1 MTSIMRQ
8 SKTKES
14 WAFFLGILLIGC
26 LIQTAGWIKNDRLV
40 FPDVPDIV
48 LAFFRLLSKRQTYGK
63 IWVSLRHLLQAM
75 AYSSLIGIVIG
86 LAEGVS
92 DFIHTLLKPLM
103 IMLRSIPMIVMVVV
117 IMVLTKYDRVPVIA
131 SSVFLI
137 PLISEAASEGC
148 HRIDPEL
155 IDVYRINSG
164 FNLHVL
170 LRVYLPLMAGY
181 LKQAYVSAVGMG
193 MKLVV
198 STEYLVQT
206 RNSLGKA
213 VHSSSYFNEY
223 QDIYAYALLM
233 ILLVLAVGG
242 IPALIGKLWIR
253 VRSAA
258 ET

>member
-1 MTSIMRQ
+1 MERN
-8 SKTKES
+8 KTKEIRT
-14 WAFFLGILLIGC
+14 FCLGIILIGC

-40 FPDVPDIV
+40 FPDVPEI
-48 LAFFRLLSKRQTYGK
+48 LRAFFRLLAKEQTYQK

-75 AYSSLIGIVIG
+75 LLSSVIGIAVG
-86 LAEGVS
+86 LGEGVS
-92 DFIHTLLKPLM
+92 DFVRTLLKPLM
-103 IMLRSIPMIVMVVV
+103 ILLRSIPMIVMVVV
-117 IMVLTKYDRVPVIA
+117 IMVLAKYERVPVIA
-131 SSVFLI
+131 SSMFLV
-137 PLISEAASEGC
+137 PLISEAACEGC
-148 HRIDPEL
+148 RRIDPEL

-164 FNLHVL
+164 FNFYILA
-170 LRVYLPLMAGY
+170 RVYLPLMAGY

-206 RNSLGKA
+206 KNSLGKA

-242 IPALIGKLWIR
+242 LPPAVGKLWNR
-253 VRSAA
+253 LRAGA
-258 ET
+258 E